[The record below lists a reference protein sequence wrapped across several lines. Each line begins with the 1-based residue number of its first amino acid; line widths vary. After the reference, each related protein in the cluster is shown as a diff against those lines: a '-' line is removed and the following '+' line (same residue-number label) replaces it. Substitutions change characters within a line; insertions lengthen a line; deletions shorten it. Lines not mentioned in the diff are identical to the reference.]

1 MLSKQITKKETKII
15 KTVVPNVSEKPK
27 STKNGFPIV
36 SVTQKSMR
44 AGACFPVS
52 HF

>member
-1 MLSKQITKKETKII
+1 MLPKQTTKKESKIV
-15 KTVVPNVSEKPK
+15 KKVVPNVSEKSK

-44 AGACFPVS
+44 AGACFPIS
-52 HF
+52 HL